1 MSIQTDQW
9 KTTAVLV
16 SFSLVFICRENP
28 RRWGI
33 LLFPGYP
40 RFWRLMKTRHR
51 KYLRSSGMDGNK
63 FGESGEFLFSLR
75 VRRRVPDFC
84 DGRRSFPTNEF
95 VLLGTSAMNFA
106 HYQSPK
112 LLGSSPLSHINMAY
126 LGQTCGDYLIYRQ
139 NLARSAKSKIP
150 DRLGFSRRMK
160 LCEICYFFHTLLIA
174 VFFKSF
180 LLKLRKKFANNI
192 DPGHKW
198 GIWELFLGWSTS
210 LTVMSLT
217 ILVS

>member
-1 MSIQTDQW
+1 MSIQTDQL

-28 RRWGI
+28 RPSGI
-33 LLFPGYP
+33 LLFPDCP

-51 KYLRSSGMDGNK
+51 KYPRSSVMDGDK
-63 FGESGEFLFSLR
+63 FGESGGFLFSRR

-95 VLLGTSAMNFA
+95 VLSGTSAMNFA

-126 LGQTCGDYLIYRQ
+126 LGQTCGDYLIYRR
-139 NLARSAKSKIP
+139 NLGRSAKSKSPIVWDFP
-150 DRLGFSRRMK
+150 HIWNF
-160 LCEICYFFHTLLIA
+160 A
-174 VFFKSF
+174 
-180 LLKLRKKFANNI
+180 KF
-192 DPGHKW
+192 
-198 GIWELFLGWSTS
+198 
-210 LTVMSLT
+210 T
-217 ILVS
+217 ISSILYW

>member
-1 MSIQTDQW
+1 
-9 KTTAVLV
+9 
-16 SFSLVFICRENP
+16 
-28 RRWGI
+28 
-33 LLFPGYP
+33 
-40 RFWRLMKTRHR
+40 MKTRHR

-160 LCEICYFFHTLLIA
+160 LCEICYFFHTLLIT

-192 DPGHKW
+192 DPGHK
-198 GIWELFLGWSTS
+198 
-210 LTVMSLT
+210 
-217 ILVS
+217 